1 MATRTIATGSSR
13 LSPRLISHG
22 PPWFRRTMTNRPLAQ
37 TDSHMGGNPARAER
51 SFRCSTTDL
60 SEKFEKI
67 SDRAKAA
74 TDELKAA
81 GDTTRDQLETEVAGA
96 RDKATAAA
104 DQLKTKG
111 RRRPR
116 WRVVAVAG
124 NPQQLALPTL
134 PNHGNASK
142 KKKPQTRSTR
152 AKRR

>member
-1 MATRTIATGSSR
+1 MQ
-13 LSPRLISHG
+13 H
-22 PPWFRRTMTNRPLAQ
+22 
-37 TDSHMGGNPARAER
+37 
-51 SFRCSTTDL
+51 TDL

-104 DQLKTKG
+104 DRFENQG

-124 NPQQLALPTL
+124 NPRQLALPRCQSTETRQKHRRHIRRAPGGARCQPGGGL
-134 PNHGNASK
+134 RLRRDRLRAERDRRSRVRSADCHVCAS
-142 KKKPQTRSTR
+142 QHRR
-152 AKRR
+152 AASLIAVPAGDYYD